1 MNKVLSVSQALDLL
15 SCPRKAWSDLDES
28 LGWLRVPESIPQV
41 LGQVLH
47 RLIEEIDEGSFDGLA
62 EDDSVTSVISRWQVL
77 TDEAHVQ
84 LSRQASFGA
93 VPPPSRWPYFMV
105 KRARAT
111 ARIVERLA
119 RHNKQTQHRH
129 PEIEKSIESVALG
142 LRGRV
147 DRIEFLNEDVRV
159 IDHKSSERPA
169 TGISER
175 YRMQLILYSL
185 IYSNSCG
192 VVPTA
197 AAIEWLGG
205 ERDYISIDKSLLG
218 KAQDSLQK
226 ARELL
231 ESSSVPKGVPNAEV
245 CGYCQYRPVCDD
257 YISTDRSEWK
267 GQGPFIRGTVVDVL
281 HHSGSLSFNVDVD
294 ASNPPDLSQ
303 ATVHQLATSFQVTNG
318 DYVVVDKLNWP
329 KNSNNFDITWE
340 SRVQISKC

>member
-1 MNKVLSVSQALDLL
+1 
-15 SCPRKAWSDLDES
+15 
-28 LGWLRVPESIPQV
+28 
-41 LGQVLH
+41 
-47 RLIEEIDEGSFDGLA
+47 
-62 EDDSVTSVISRWQVL
+62 
-77 TDEAHVQ
+77 
-84 LSRQASFGA
+84 
-93 VPPPSRWPYFMV
+93 
-105 KRARAT
+105 
-111 ARIVERLA
+111 
-119 RHNKQTQHRH
+119 
-129 PEIEKSIESVALG
+129 
-142 LRGRV
+142 
-147 DRIEFLNEDVRV
+147 
-159 IDHKSSERPA
+159 
-169 TGISER
+169 
-175 YRMQLILYSL
+175 MQLILYSL

-303 ATVHQLATSFQVTNG
+303 ATVHQLATSFQITNG